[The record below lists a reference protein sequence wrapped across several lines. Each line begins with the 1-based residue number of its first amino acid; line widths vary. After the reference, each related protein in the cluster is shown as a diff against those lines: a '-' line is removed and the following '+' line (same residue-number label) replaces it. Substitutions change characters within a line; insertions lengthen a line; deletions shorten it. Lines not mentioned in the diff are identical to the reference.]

1 MDHTASA
8 ADSPSASPHARKPRR
23 CHADYRWTAPK
34 VIAFLDALAESGRVD
49 EAAAAVGMGRQSAY
63 RLRRRLAGTRFDA
76 AFESARRTGIK
87 ARMAASIERLRSR
100 WDGPG
105 LEVFLHGAERSQG
118 DTPAA
123 QSDTPTAQGDTKT
136 PQGDADRGKAK

>member
-8 ADSPSASPHARKPRR
+8 AQSHPTPRHARKPRR
-23 CHADYRWTAPK
+23 CHADYRWTASK

-76 AFESARRTGIK
+76 AFDGARRTGIRK
-87 ARMAASIERLRSR
+87 RMAASIERLRSR

-105 LEVFLHGAERSQG
+105 LEVFLHGADRSQG
-118 DTPAA
+118 DIPAA
-123 QSDTPTAQGDTKT
+123 QSDTPTAQVDTKT
-136 PQGDADRGKAK
+136 PQGDADRGKAT